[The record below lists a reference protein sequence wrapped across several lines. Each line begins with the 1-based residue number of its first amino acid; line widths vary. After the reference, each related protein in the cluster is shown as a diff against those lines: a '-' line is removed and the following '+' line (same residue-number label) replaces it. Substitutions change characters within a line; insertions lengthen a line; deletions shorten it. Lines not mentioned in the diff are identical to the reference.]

1 MSVQMNMHIQLI
13 KIPMFVI
20 INVCI
25 IKLNNKNI
33 VLINV
38 IQIILIQLIY
48 QDNIVL
54 VIVNKHKI

>member
-1 MSVQMNMHIQLI
+1 MNVQMNMHIQLI